1 MTNHQF
7 IFSIIVPTYAR
18 PEKLTAC
25 LQSFTKL
32 EYPRDR
38 FQVIVVNDSTEISLE
53 STVFPFQ
60 TQLNLTL
67 LIQPNSGPAIARNT
81 GSFAARGKFL
91 VFTDDDCTVAANWLQ
106 TLESRFAKTP
116 DCLIGGRIINALPD
130 NIYSTASQQLI
141 DYLYSYYNA
150 IGDRAKFFTS
160 NNFGLPAAAFEKIGG
175 FDTSFALAAGE
186 DREFCDRWLNSG
198 CGAVYAPEV
207 IVYHA
212 HKLTLQTF
220 WQQQFNYGKGAFLF
234 QQITSKSGKKGKL
247 QHPSFYLNL
256 LTYPFA
262 HTPGIQKLLIAGLFL
277 VSQVAIAAGLFWE
290 KNNSADR
297 LLYSAVETA
306 PGQTKSADAD

>member
-1 MTNHQF
+1 MTNNQF

-38 FQVIVVNDSTEISLE
+38 FQVIVVNDTTEISLE
-53 STVFPFQ
+53 STVVPFQ
-60 TQLNLTL
+60 NGINLTL
-67 LIQPNSGPAIARNT
+67 LTQPNSGPATARNT
-81 GSFAARGKFL
+81 GAFTARGEFL
-91 VFTDDDCTVAANWLQ
+91 VFTDDDCIVSQDWLQ
-106 TLESRFAKTP
+106 TLENRFRKTP
-116 DCLIGGRIINALPD
+116 DCLIGGRTVNALPD

-160 NNFGLPAAAFEKIGG
+160 NNFALAAAAFEKIGR
-175 FDTSFALAAGE
+175 FDTSFGLAAGE

-198 CGAVYAPEV
+198 YGAVYAPEV

-212 HKLTLQTF
+212 HELTLQKF
-220 WQQQFNYGKGAFLF
+220 WKQQFNYGRGAFLF
-234 QQITSKSGKKGKL
+234 QQITAKSGGKGKL

-256 LTYPFA
+256 LIYPFA
-262 HTPGIQKLLIAGLFL
+262 QASGIQKLLIAGLFL
-277 VSQVAIAAGLFWE
+277 VSQVAITAGLLWE
-290 KNNSADR
+290 KS
-297 LLYSAVETA
+297 SAVETA
-306 PGQTKSADAD
+306 STQTKSASAD